1 MSDSLMIRD
10 VSTCLPLLLL
20 HIYNWIGVWWMYH
33 AVPFFFFFFFFF
45 LIILFSRLSFFRIME
60 RRHLTSI
67 KLILPPPFVKNR
79 SRLPIVHIY
88 CLPLSLPPYCL
99 YSFLTS
105 HCLLPFWSVSGILN
119 LLQSLTDSLSPIS
132 LPCNYP
138 ATILRRFKRPRI
150 MHVLSTILPALGLLA
165 HVSSAAYT
173 LRDDY
178 GTSDSFFDRFNF
190 YTVCPSVLVLSLCP
204 ICNTHPLYR
213 TPIPPMAL

>member
-1 MSDSLMIRD
+1 MSDSNDPRCFNLPPPSFTAYLQLDRCLVD
-10 VSTCLPLLLL
+10 VSRCS
-20 HIYNWIGVWWMYH
+20 
-33 AVPFFFFFFFFF
+33 
-45 LIILFSRLSFFRIME
+45 ILFLFLFLFFNYIIFPFVLFGIME

-105 HCLLPFWSVSGILN
+105 HCLLPYWSVSGILN

-138 ATILRRFKRPRI
+138 ATILRRFKRSSI
-150 MHVLSTILPALGLLA
+150 MHVLSTILLALGLLA

-190 YTVCPSVLVLSLCP
+190 YTVCPSVLVLSACP
-204 ICNTHPLYR
+204 IRNTHSLYR